1 MTNKITHYRIEDA
14 YGYNMIEFA
23 INKLLAVDG
32 KTVTIKFKAF
42 DNVHIDMFVS
52 RSAPEANDGW
62 GKLFTRHG
70 DEFIP
75 ISKLRK
81 RDVSGDVNLFLTV
94 YENQV
99 EELNA
104 QLAEKLQDFN
114 TTQVE
119 YQKEMDLKYANAE
132 ELYKHIETEI
142 GLYPKTHPLSGS
154 EKQIAWANQIREAA
168 FISLVYDD
176 PDNAEMRIQ
185 RTLDNPERRKA
196 KFWID
201 NRKSFGY

>member
-1 MTNKITHYRIEDA
+1 MTNRITYYRIADA
-14 YGYNMIEFA
+14 FGYDMIEFSMDKTLSSDRKTISLKFTSFEN
-23 INKLLAVDG
+23 INIYLSVSNSYP
-32 KTVTIKFKAF
+32 
-42 DNVHIDMFVS
+42 DN
-52 RSAPEANDGW
+52 NDGW
-62 GKLFTRHG
+62 GKLYTRLNG
-70 DEFIP
+70 DFLQIEKF
-75 ISKLRK
+75 K
-81 RDVSGDVNLFLTV
+81 RRDSFGDVALYIAV
-94 YENQV
+94 YENQI

-104 QLAEKLQDFN
+104 QFAEKLEAFN
-114 TTQVE
+114 KAE
-119 YQKEMDLKYANAE
+119 AKFHEEMSDIHSKAE
-132 ELYKHIETEI
+132 ELYKHIETDI

-168 FISLVYDD
+168 FISLVFDD